1 MIVLPDPML
10 LSSAHATVA
19 QANRA
24 FTVILINRQSSRI
37 PSRDRD
43 TVAVGDFASESHLA
57 ETLAWRSSFPSGK
70 VGLCSLHR

>member
-37 PSRDRD
+37 PSRIATRWPL
-43 TVAVGDFASESHLA
+43 GI
-57 ETLAWRSSFPSGK
+57 
-70 VGLCSLHR
+70 LHPKAI

>member
-1 MIVLPDPML
+1 MTALPDPML

-37 PSRDRD
+37 PSGDRH
-43 TVAVGDFASESHLA
+43 TMAAADFASESHLA

-70 VGLCSLHR
+70 VGLCFLHR